1 MTDEKDY
8 DEKLKRLRAKALMH
22 MSRAQSKL
30 IEEANPKIQRLL
42 HELNVHQIELE
53 LQNEELRGTQQQLE
67 RSRDRYLQLYHQAPV
82 GYIAADSATMILQA
96 NETFGS
102 MLQKDI
108 AGLLNKPL
116 SDWIHPDD
124 REAFLARYR
133 PFYNHPM
140 NKQIE
145 IRMLKSDGAPMYAKL
160 EGRRINPSDVPRAS
174 RDLSGS
180 VLISISDI
188 TARKTAELQ
197 WEQTFGAVS
206 DPIAVIDERFTIVR
220 VNPALAKRLGVEPK
234 ACIGE
239 KCYRLLHEG
248 NSPPEDCPHRRF
260 LKTRKFVRTEV
271 FNPKLNGDFITT
283 ISPFQSGPH
292 SDRFWSVHVFH
303 DISDRKHAE
312 EERVKSRNLES
323 IGTLAGGIAHDFN
336 NILTALMGNI
346 ELAGMHAGNNKELA
360 KHLERSLQACGH
372 AKTLAKRLLTFS
384 KGGWPRTEIRRIRP
398 LIEKAAALSLDNTS
412 VLYRFDLPDDLRPLL
427 IDGNQINMA
436 LRNILDNAREAMS
449 GGGTVT
455 IRASYQQ
462 LIVQNGHPAHNEK
475 FLRIDVSDQG
485 TGMESAQLDKIFD
498 PYYTTKPMGV
508 QKGMGLGLA
517 VAHSIIKKHRGRIEV
532 QSKPGEGTTVS
543 IFLPVSAQ
551 TQPRARH
558 PKLDEKD
565 PRIAKCHVLFMD
577 DERILWTLVEQ
588 MLKRIGCK
596 ADFAANADEAL
607 ALFRKAVQGRVP
619 YNAVLLDLT
628 IPDGVGGKEVVKE
641 MRAIDP
647 AVKAVAISGY
657 STDPVF
663 AEFQRYG
670 FVGALMK
677 PFRLNDFT
685 TYMSQVVGR
694 PILERLPNKPN

>member
-1 MTDEKDY
+1 M
-8 DEKLKRLRAKALMH
+8 
-22 MSRAQSKL
+22 
-30 IEEANPKIQRLL
+30 
-42 HELNVHQIELE
+42 
-53 LQNEELRGTQQQLE
+53 
-67 RSRDRYLQLYHQAPV
+67 
-82 GYIAADSATMILQA
+82 LQA

-102 MLQKDI
+102 MLRRDI

-116 SDWIHPDD
+116 ANLIHPDD
-124 REAFLARYR
+124 REVYLARFR
-133 PFYNHPM
+133 TFHKNPIG
-140 NKQIE
+140 KQLQF
-145 IRMLKSDGAPMYAKL
+145 RMLSSDGSVMHAKF
-160 EGRRINPSDVPRAS
+160 EGRRIDPSEAPTAPRE
-174 RDLSGS
+174 LSGS

-197 WEQTFGAVS
+197 WEQTFDAVS
-206 DPIAVIDERFTIVR
+206 DPIAIIDERFTIVR
-220 VNPALAKRLGVEPK
+220 VNPALAKRIGVEPK

-271 FNPKLNGDFITT
+271 FNPQLNGDFITT
-283 ISPFQSGPH
+283 ISPFQTDRH

-303 DISDRKHAE
+303 DISDRKRAE
-312 EERVKSRNLES
+312 EERIKSRNLES
-323 IGTLAGGIAHDFN
+323 LGTLAGGIAHDFN

-346 ELAGMHAGNNKELA
+346 ELAGMHAGENEELA
-360 KHLERSLQACGH
+360 EHLDKSLQACGY

-384 KGGWPRTEIRRIRP
+384 EGGWPRTEARKIRP
-398 LIEKAAALSLDNTS
+398 IIEKAAALSLDGTPVS
-412 VLYRFDLPDDLRPLL
+412 YRFDLPDDLGPLF
-427 IDGNQINMA
+427 IDKNQIDIA
-436 LRNILDNAREAMS
+436 LRNVLDNAREAMP

-455 IRASYQQ
+455 IKAGYQQ
-462 LIVQNGHPAHNEK
+462 LIVQNGHPVHNEK
-475 FLRIDVSDQG
+475 FLRIDVCDQG
-485 TGMESAQLDKIFD
+485 AGIASAQLSKIFD
-498 PYYTTKPMGV
+498 PYYTTKTMGV

-543 IFLPVSAQ
+543 IFLPVSTQ
-551 TQPRARH
+551 TQPPARK
-558 PKLDEKD
+558 PRLDEKD
-565 PRIAKCHVLFMD
+565 PRIANCHVLFMD

-607 ALFRKAVQGRVP
+607 TLYRKSVQGGVP
-619 YNAVLLDLT
+619 YDAVLLDLT
-628 IPDGVGGKEVVKE
+628 IPDGIGGKEVVKE
-641 MRAIDP
+641 LRAIDP
-647 AVKAVAISGY
+647 AVKAVAVSGY

-694 PILERLPNKPN
+694 PILERLPKKSN